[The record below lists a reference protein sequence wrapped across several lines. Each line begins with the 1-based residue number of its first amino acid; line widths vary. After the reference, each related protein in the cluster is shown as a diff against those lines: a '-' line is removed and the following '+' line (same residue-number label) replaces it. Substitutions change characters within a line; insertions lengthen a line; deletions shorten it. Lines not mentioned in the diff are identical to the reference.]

1 MEPKFYEGNIVVFS
15 PGADVHNGD
24 DCFVRFT
31 DPHETT
37 FKRVFFEIEDKIRL
51 QPRNE
56 KYSPV
61 VVDGKRINGM
71 YRAVIKYEK
80 L

>member
-1 MEPKFYEGNIVVFS
+1 VVFS
-15 PGADVHNGD
+15 PAVDVRTGD
-24 DCFVRFT
+24 DCFIRFK

-37 FKRVFFEIEDKIRL
+37 FKRVFFEKAGGIRL

-56 KYSPV
+56 KYKPMS
-61 VVDGKRINGM
+61 VDGKRVDGM
-71 YRAVIKYEK
+71 YRAILKIEE